1 MLQLKA
7 STPQHNL
14 NIRLSNQN
22 SQFSC
27 NPITPS
33 QLPNLTSDLVGVVVF
48 HTARCHAAKHHI
60 TNEWWPLRPPHA
72 WPQALARRVAS
83 KRASSRHFR
92 RPRRKTFPKNVYSDL
107 EPFSA
112 GVNPSVDHSLWKL
125 SIEITWLVVV
135 CSSWRSSAVSRPL
148 NRVQLVKCRCNTLF
162 QLSSSVNKTQ
172 QQQKKQKKNQLI
184 IRNKTPDSLTRHNC
198 PGQMTSVNVGF
209 RCRYWRHSYWSNWKF
224 FRDSICF
231 YLFVG
236 FFFLFFQV
244 LELLP
249 GIPLQDSWQIPF
261 ILPQII
267 CRRCGMICG
276 FSPCNWLPSPEEF
289 LAKFDNSVLP
299 RIPTPPPGSEKRN
312 IPPRFSP
319 MPTDNSFCGF
329 FGGSAEMAN
338 RWRGF
343 PAWKM
348 SAESQ
353 FTSKVVS
360 LFT

>member
-14 NIRLSNQN
+14 NIRLSNRN

-236 FFFLFFQV
+236 VFFFVFSSFGTVARDSSAGFLADSIHSASNH
-244 LELLP
+244 LP
-249 GIPLQDSWQIPF
+249 SMWNDLWIFPLQLVTVTWRILGQIWQQCLTKNP
-261 ILPQII
+261 
-267 CRRCGMICG
+267 
-276 FSPCNWLPSPEEF
+276 NPSPRFREAQYSPEI
-289 LAKFDNSVLP
+289 LAH
-299 RIPTPPPGSEKRN
+299 
-312 IPPRFSP
+312 
-319 MPTDNSFCGF
+319 
-329 FGGSAEMAN
+329 AH
-338 RWRGF
+338 W
-343 PAWKM
+343 
-348 SAESQ
+348 
-353 FTSKVVS
+353 
-360 LFT
+360 